1 MPLPTSSDRGS
12 GIVEFA
18 WQTETLLKMRRR
30 SFEVLAAAIVLVYP
44 LAGLYPYR
52 WDPPRLA
59 TNTLEALPDGG
70 LRFAAPGPGIARS
83 SQPPRWAGTAMRT
96 HRFEVA
102 LSVRSY
108 SLEQRGPARI
118 LTLSRGPSLRNFTL
132 AQDRKDLI
140 VRIRTP
146 KHDLNGY
153 PQYRVRNVFGAERWI
168 DIRIVVDP
176 GSLRAEVD
184 GELRL
189 RDDLSAAPLRN
200 WDRSYHL
207 ALGNELTGNRPWLG
221 EIRRAVVRTAE
232 DLVDYVEPGVLE
244 VPSQIFYVRKLPVM
258 ALFQDVRPRDAVI
271 NLVGFVPL
279 GLLLGLWARRTGRLS
294 GWAAMAF
301 VFATSLAIETLQLGI
316 PKREP
321 SFDDLIFNTLG
332 GAAGIGLARWLRRPP
347 FVPGGAN

>member
-1 MPLPTSSDRGS
+1 
-12 GIVEFA
+12 
-18 WQTETLLKMRRR
+18 MRRR

-83 SQPPRWAGTAMRT
+83 SQPPRWARTAMRT

-153 PQYRVRNVFGAERWI
+153 PQYRARDVFEAERWI

-301 VFATSLAIETLQLGI
+301 VFATSLAIETLQIGI